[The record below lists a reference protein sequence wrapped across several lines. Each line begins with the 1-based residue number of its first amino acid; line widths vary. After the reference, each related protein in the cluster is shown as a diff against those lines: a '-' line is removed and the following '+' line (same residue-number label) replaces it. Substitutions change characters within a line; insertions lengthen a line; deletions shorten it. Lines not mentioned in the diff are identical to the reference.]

1 MNLESYLP
9 DYTKKLT
16 IDSLENQVKI
26 YRDNWG
32 IPHIE
37 ASTQYDLFF
46 AQGFATAQDRLFQM
60 DLDRLR
66 CLGRSSEYLGLKG
79 ISNDKLNL
87 KRNFELVAKADLKK
101 ASSIAKEMLQAFT
114 MGVNFYINT
123 LDNLPF
129 EYHLLDTK
137 PEPWKPWHSILVY
150 KIRNAAEGSFNGK
163 LFYSQ
168 LAKEIG
174 AEKAAKLIPGY
185 FPGALLTLP
194 PGGKYTGEIENA
206 IKELSEAARN
216 FKAIGAIDG
225 ESNGWSIS
233 GNKTYS
239 DFPLVAGDSHRT
251 LDTPNVYYQVHLK
264 CDDFEGIGYTIPGYP
279 GFMHFAHNK
288 NVAWGMTHGGADTQD
303 LFLEKLRSKNNKTQF
318 FYDDKW
324 IDAKTYKRKINPRNS
339 ESINIEII
347 ETYNGNILF
356 GGPDKEYGIS
366 LSDPGGKNNGTY
378 WIDSAYEAMISKS
391 ADDLEKAFD
400 KWTDRTNNY
409 PYADSD
415 KNFGYKFAG
424 AVPVRNRQHHWGIAK
439 GWDPKNIVNKEV
451 PRQDLPMSRNPKTGL
466 VVTCNQKVVD
476 ADYPYFMSIAFAP
489 EYRARVLV
497 EYINNCSKKMDI
509 SNMLEMHNQIISIP
523 AKKMINFSKK
533 ISINNKGFSELEK
546 ISFNSLIQWDFNMDK
561 ESYEACIYTVT
572 KEMLIEKIISINYGS
587 LSEEVIN
594 WRNEGGIS
602 HVRRFLVPL
611 INESIGDKDS
621 FLINGLSWEEL
632 FLDSFR
638 KAIEFL
644 KDKFG
649 DSIFDWKW
657 GALHTT
663 NHTHPLSSEFHEYSE
678 ILNPKKV
685 PASGDGDTP
694 LAGSYD
700 RNFKVSAASVNRYAH
715 DINNW
720 ENSKWIVPLG
730 SSGNPGSKH
739 YFDQLEL
746 WANGETIPQLWNWK
760 EIKNNSETLQ
770 ILTSKKLSKFQ

>member
-324 IDAKTYKRKINPRNS
+324 IDAKTYKKKINPRNS

-451 PRQDLPMSRNPKTGL
+451 PRQDLPMSRNPKTGW

>member
-451 PRQDLPMSRNPKTGL
+451 PRQDLPMSRNPKTGW

>member
-79 ISNDKLNL
+79 VSNDKLNL

-101 ASSIAKEMLQAFT
+101 ASSIAKEMLKAFT

-137 PEPWKPWHSILVY
+137 PEAWKAWHSILVY

-194 PGGKYTGEIENA
+194 PGEKYTGEIENA

-303 LFLEKLRSKNNKTQF
+303 LFLEKLRSKNKKTQF

-324 IDAKTYKRKINPRNS
+324 IDTKTYKKKINPRNS

-366 LSDPGGKNNGTY
+366 LSDPGGKNGGTY

-424 AVPVRNRQHHWGIAK
+424 AVPVRNHQHHWGIAK

-451 PRQDLPMSRNPKTGL
+451 PRQDLPMSRNPKTGW

-594 WRNEGGIS
+594 WRNEGGIF

-638 KAIEFL
+638 KAIQFL

-700 RNFKVSAASVNRYAH
+700 RNFKVSEASVNRYAH

>member
-1 MNLESYLP
+1 
-9 DYTKKLT
+9 
-16 IDSLENQVKI
+16 
-26 YRDNWG
+26 
-32 IPHIE
+32 
-37 ASTQYDLFF
+37 
-46 AQGFATAQDRLFQM
+46 
-60 DLDRLR
+60 
-66 CLGRSSEYLGLKG
+66 
-79 ISNDKLNL
+79 
-87 KRNFELVAKADLKK
+87 
-101 ASSIAKEMLQAFT
+101 
-114 MGVNFYINT
+114 
-123 LDNLPF
+123 
-129 EYHLLDTK
+129 
-137 PEPWKPWHSILVY
+137 
-150 KIRNAAEGSFNGK
+150 
-163 LFYSQ
+163 
-168 LAKEIG
+168 
-174 AEKAAKLIPGY
+174 
-185 FPGALLTLP
+185 
-194 PGGKYTGEIENA
+194 
-206 IKELSEAARN
+206 
-216 FKAIGAIDG
+216 
-225 ESNGWSIS
+225 
-233 GNKTYS
+233 
-239 DFPLVAGDSHRT
+239 
-251 LDTPNVYYQVHLK
+251 
-264 CDDFEGIGYTIPGYP
+264 
-279 GFMHFAHNK
+279 
-288 NVAWGMTHGGADTQD
+288 
-303 LFLEKLRSKNNKTQF
+303 
-318 FYDDKW
+318 
-324 IDAKTYKRKINPRNS
+324 
-339 ESINIEII
+339 
-347 ETYNGNILF
+347 
-356 GGPDKEYGIS
+356 
-366 LSDPGGKNNGTY
+366 
-378 WIDSAYEAMISKS
+378 MISKS

-409 PYADSD
+409 PYGDSD

-451 PRQDLPMSRNPKTGL
+451 PRQDLPKSRNPKVGW

-476 ADYPYFMSIAFAP
+476 SDYPYFMSIAFAP

-533 ISINNKGFSELEK
+533 ININNKGFSDIEK

-663 NHTHPLSSEFHEYSE
+663 NHTHPLSSEFHEYSD

-730 SSGNPGSKH
+730 SS
-739 YFDQLEL
+739 
-746 WANGETIPQLWNWK
+746 WK
-760 EIKNNSETLQ
+760 SRVKTL
-770 ILTSKKLSKFQ
+770 F

>member
-324 IDAKTYKRKINPRNS
+324 IDAKTYKKKINPRNS
-339 ESINIEII
+339 ESINIEIV

-451 PRQDLPMSRNPKTGL
+451 PRQDLPMSRNPKTGW

>member
-1 MNLESYLP
+1 MELKSYLP
-9 DYTKKLT
+9 DYSKEFV
-16 IDSLENQVKI
+16 IDTLDSNVEI

-37 ASTQYDLFF
+37 ANNQHDLFF

-66 CLGRSSEYLGLKG
+66 CMGRSSEYLGVKA
-79 ISNDKLNL
+79 ISNDKLNM
-87 KRNFELVAKADLKK
+87 KRNFEIVAKADLDK
-101 ASSIAKEMLQAFT
+101 ASVNARKMIKYFT
-114 MGVNFYINT
+114 KGVNFYINN
-123 LDNLPF
+123 LHKLPF
-129 EYHLLDTK
+129 EYQLLDK
-137 PEPWKPWHSILVY
+137 EPELWEDWHSVLVY

-185 FPGALLTLP
+185 SPGALLTLP
-194 PGGKYTGEIENA
+194 PGKKYTGAIENA

-239 DFPLVAGDSHRT
+239 DFPLVGGDSHRA

-264 CDDFEGIGYTIPGYP
+264 CDDFEGIGHTIPGYP
-279 GFMHFAHNK
+279 GIMHFAHNK

-303 LFLEKLRSKNNKTQF
+303 LFLEQLRYKNNKTQF

-324 IDAKTYKRKINPRNS
+324 INAKTYKKIINPRNS

-347 ETYNGNILF
+347 ETYNGNIIF
-356 GGPDKEYGIS
+356 GGPDKEHGIS
-366 LSDPGGKNNGTY
+366 LSDPGGKNSGTY

-409 PYADSD
+409 PYADKD

-424 AVPVRNRQHHWGIAK
+424 AVPVRNHQHHWGIAK

-451 PRQDLPMSRNPKTGL
+451 PREDLPMSRNPKTGW

-476 ADYPYFMSIAFAP
+476 VDYPYFMSIAFAP
-489 EYRARVLV
+489 EYRAKVLV
-497 EYINNCSKKMDI
+497 EYINQFSDKMEI
-509 SNMLEMHNQIISIP
+509 SNMLDMHNQKFSIP
-523 AKKMINFSKK
+523 AKKIINFTKK
-533 ISINNKGFSELEK
+533 INIDNLEFSDMEK
-546 ISFNSLIQWDFNMDK
+546 LSFKSLIEWDFNMDK
-561 ESYEACIYTVT
+561 DSHEACIYSVS
-572 KEMLIEKIISINYGS
+572 KEKLIEKIISINYGA
-587 LSEEVIN
+587 LSEEIIN
-594 WRNEGGIS
+594 WSNDGGVS

-611 INESIGDKDS
+611 INENIGIKDS
-621 FLINGLSWEEL
+621 FLVNNISWEEL
-632 FLDSFR
+632 FIDSFR
-638 KAIEFL
+638 QAVSFL
-644 KDKFG
+644 KSKFG
-649 DSIFDWKW
+649 KNILDWKW
-657 GALHTT
+657 GKLHTT
-663 NHTHPLSSEFHEYSE
+663 NHAHPLSSEFDKYSD
-678 ILNPKKV
+678 ILNPKRV
-685 PASGDGDTP
+685 AASGDGDTP

-700 RNFKVSAASVNRYAH
+700 KNFKVSAASVNRYAH
-715 DINNW
+715 DPNNW
-720 ENSKWIVPLG
+720 ENSRWIVPLG

-746 WANGETIPQLWNWK
+746 WANGETIPQLWNWD
-760 EIKNNSETLQ
+760 EIKQNCETQQKLS
-770 ILTSKKLSKFQ
+770 SKKVM

>member
-16 IDSLENQVKI
+16 IDSLKNQVKI

-324 IDAKTYKRKINPRNS
+324 IDVKTYKKKINPRNS

-451 PRQDLPMSRNPKTGL
+451 PRQDLPMSRNPKTGW